1 MRVALIGV
9 GMIGGSLL
17 AAWRDAGQV
26 TAAAGYD
33 VDAQAV
39 AIAADRGLIDR
50 RASSIAD
57 ALRDA
62 EFVLIATP
70 VGAMGDVLGQ
80 LAPALPVGAIVA
92 SPTSAA
98 PRPASSRRRATRSA
112 LPSAASFR
120 RIRSRARNGRAS
132 CMPMAACSPASA

>member
-39 AIAADRGLIDR
+39 AVAADRGLIDR

-57 ALRDA
+57 ALSDA

-80 LAPALPVGAIVA
+80 LAPALP
-92 SPTSAA
+92 AA